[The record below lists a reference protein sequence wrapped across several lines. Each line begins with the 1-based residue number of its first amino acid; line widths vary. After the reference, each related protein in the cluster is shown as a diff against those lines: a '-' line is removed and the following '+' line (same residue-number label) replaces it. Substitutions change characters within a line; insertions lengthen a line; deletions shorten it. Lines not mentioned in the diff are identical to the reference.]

1 MIRAVTLALVL
12 LGCSEPEPSALC
24 PVGAEGAVGFQRFE
38 GVVTRWQSISC
49 IPVSVD
55 PALSAFDA
63 EIEAAL
69 EAWSAFECSDLCFA
83 RVESPPFIGV
93 EIRNTTGAATGEV
106 SLEFNIRSGVIQHG
120 IVDANST
127 HADFT
132 PRLFSHWTGRVL
144 GLAAAPGVD
153 SMLDIGRARDGT
165 LTTPTALDEEA
176 ICALY
181 RRTCE

>member
-1 MIRAVTLALVL
+1 MTRAFALALAL
-12 LGCSEPEPSALC
+12 AGCSEPEETALC

-38 GVVTRWQSISC
+38 EVVTRWQAITC

-63 EIEAAL
+63 DIDAAL
-69 EAWSAFECSDLCFA
+69 DAWSAFECSDLCFV
-83 RVESPPFIGV
+83 RVESPPFIGI
-93 EIRNTTGAATGEV
+93 EIRNRTGASTGEV
-106 SLEFNIRSGVIQHG
+106 SLEFNIRSGVVQHG
-120 IVDANST
+120 IVEANAT

-132 PRLFSHWTGRVL
+132 PRLFSHWMGRVL
-144 GLAAAPGVD
+144 GLSAAPGVD

-165 LTTPTALDEEA
+165 LTTPTSLDEEA